1 MSGKWPLFWCLKA
14 EQQAK
19 LMQFYYDKYGEIL
32 NIPKPTQ
39 TSNGVWQS
47 VQLENL
53 EEIERIMKRPPKH
66 QKRVV

>member
-1 MSGKWPLFWCLKA
+1 MKWPLFWCLKT

-19 LMQFYYDKYGEIL
+19 LMQFYYDNYGEIL

-39 TSNGVWQS
+39 TSNGVWVG

-53 EEIERIMKRPPKH
+53 EEIARIMRQAPSRSRGKND
-66 QKRVV
+66 